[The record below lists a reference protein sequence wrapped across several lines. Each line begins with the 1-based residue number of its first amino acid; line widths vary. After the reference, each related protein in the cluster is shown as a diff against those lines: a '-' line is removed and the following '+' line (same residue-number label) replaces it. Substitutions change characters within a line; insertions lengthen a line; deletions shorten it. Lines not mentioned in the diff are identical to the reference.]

1 MPIFVNQLFLTR
13 VKTFES
19 RLSEAGQF
27 LNVSQIA
34 DLVIDW
40 SARGQAF
47 FKLLVFLYTM
57 FGRAV
62 ACAGPTPRRPP
73 FLWTD
78 WPVQETLLHAWV
90 EIVRSPAVVSAF
102 RGLQRCRTA
111 SGADSPEE
119 VGLRTTFLEKYG
131 AKLRLWLL
139 ETCSFSHG
147 ARRQR
152 LWQTFLAKFYGVSR
166 MGIMHLSQL
175 GVLTPL
181 TTLDRHWKSLL
192 FTYRSAV
199 RFARTHICGIV
210 VHAY

>member
-57 FGRAV
+57 FARAV
-62 ACAGPTPRRPP
+62 ACARPTPRRPP

-90 EIVRSPAVVSAF
+90 EIVRSG
-102 RGLQRCRTA
+102 R
-111 SGADSPEE
+111 
-119 VGLRTTFLEKYG
+119 
-131 AKLRLWLL
+131 LRLPR
-139 ETCSFSHG
+139 
-147 ARRQR
+147 A
-152 LWQTFLAKFYGVSR
+152 A
-166 MGIMHLSQL
+166 
-175 GVLTPL
+175 
-181 TTLDRHWKSLL
+181 TL
-192 FTYRSAV
+192 
-199 RFARTHICGIV
+199 
-210 VHAY
+210 